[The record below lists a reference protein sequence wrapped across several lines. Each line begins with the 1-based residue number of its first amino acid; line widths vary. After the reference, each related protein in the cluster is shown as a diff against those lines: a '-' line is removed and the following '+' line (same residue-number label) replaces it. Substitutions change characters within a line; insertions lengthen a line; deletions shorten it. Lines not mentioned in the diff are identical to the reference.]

1 MTESGQKLVV
11 MIVADSDADRLVRKL
26 LERGHPATKI
36 GSTSGLLR
44 RGNTTIL
51 SGVDGE
57 DVDALLAIVRAECRA
72 RTEYVPLQA
81 VPFFGEG
88 VVMADPV
95 EVRVGGAVIFV
106 LNVERFEK
114 T

>member
-1 MTESGQKLVV
+1 
-11 MIVADSDADRLVRKL
+11 MIVADADADPLLKRLV
-26 LERGHPATKI
+26 ERGHPATKI
-36 GSTSGLLR
+36 GSTGGFLH

-51 SGVDGE
+51 SGVTEGEVE
-57 DVDALLAIVRAECRA
+57 DVLATVRAVCQA

-88 VVMADPV
+88 VVLADPV
-95 EVRVGGAVIFV
+95 EVRVGGAVVFV
-106 LNVERFEK
+106 LAVERFEK

>member
-1 MTESGQKLVV
+1 MENTPQKLIV
-11 MIVADSDADRLVRKL
+11 MIVADSDADKLTRKL
-26 LERGHPATKI
+26 IERGYPATKI
-36 GSTSGLLR
+36 GSTSGFLR

-51 SGVDGE
+51 SGVDHN
-57 DVDALLAIVRAECRA
+57 DVEAVVGLVRTECHA